1 MLHTLGGHTSV
12 GVQIPRITITYKYIT
27 YKRAYIYVDACL
39 YVALKRRRV
48 YAEDTSIRAK
58 VIHSDRMNALR

>member
-1 MLHTLGGHTSV
+1 M
-12 GVQIPRITITYKYIT
+12 QIPRITITYKYIT

-48 YAEDTSIRAK
+48 HAEDTFLHKSQG
-58 VIHSDRMNALR
+58 HTF